1 MGKKDEKLAD
11 TLHKF
16 KLDYNSPVTLTFA
29 FISFGALIL
38 GYITG
43 GWTTKAIFSVYRSSL
58 LNPLSYV
65 RVFGHVLGHAN
76 LEHYMNNML
85 TLLLLGPMLEE
96 KYGSKSILECIGI
109 TAVVTG
115 IINCMLFPNTA
126 LLGAS
131 GIVFMMIIM
140 SSVVSIKEGYIPL
153 TLILVVILYLG
164 NQIVQGLFSQDNI
177 SQLTHIIGGVLGGI
191 FGFVLQKK
199 K

>member
-1 MGKKDEKLAD
+1 MNKNDKSIND

-29 FISFGALIL
+29 FISLGALIL

-43 GWTTKAIFSVYRSSL
+43 GWTTKTIFSVYRSSL

-65 RVFGHVLGHAN
+65 RAFCHVLGHAN

-109 TAVVTG
+109 TAVITG
-115 IINCMLFPNTA
+115 IVNCIVFPGTA

-131 GIVFMMIIM
+131 GIVFMMIVM

-153 TLILVVILYLG
+153 TLIVVVILYLG
-164 NQIVQGLFSQDNI
+164 NQIIQGLFSQDNI
-177 SQLTHIIGGVLGGI
+177 SQLTHIIGGVLGGVY
-191 FGFVLQKK
+191 GFVLQKHK
-199 K
+199 